1 MYQIHQP
8 FLRTSFMISYP
19 HPVWGIPFNNSWLM
33 VEKTYLVWCFL
44 TMSWPYIGEYTVIR
58 SISAPFLRNI
68 QHLEKLQ
75 KQITIAVTAKTLSF
89 RMSQPKSHF
98 GHGEGA
104 KADGAS
110 RGRFTAMTVRESV
123 WQRKRSA
130 FHNSS
135 AIVSWDQTHYFC
147 NPLNVPRRK
156 MWCVNLSDPRI
167 CQPLQDFHDFW
178 LPLILNFSEA
188 SHVPYSMRPAPF
200 ATLVGA
206 WTKAGSCQV
215 LALSKKGNT
224 TIVQIAWSWVL
235 YPLMV
240 DVERL
245 RFSRSSNSLWV
256 YIYCYYF
263 YLPTLVCL
271 DAPHDSNFKSAV
283 SLNLQSYIVSL
294 ISLVVS
300 LFACSYAC
308 SFVCFL
314 FVCWL
319 KSWFTT
325 LIGDTIHG
333 QNHAPVK
340 IDKPYWNERFSTGCS
355 ADFQPNAQGIPWLY
369 HLFCVSQNQCK
380 GSL

>member
-1 MYQIHQP
+1 MSPEWTEGKAAKNFKCWVFTTYVKWDQRAHPRVNNAWCTAEILGLVWIDFNRTTCTFSKKYNRICSRLENELYLRENEFCKKWPHSPTSRLKVIWHRYNSPKWSQMYQIHQP

-89 RMSQPKSHF
+89 RMSQPESHF
-98 GHGEGA
+98 RHGEEGA

-110 RGRFTAMTVRESV
+110 HGRFSTMTVRESV
-123 WQRKRSA
+123 WQRKGSA

-156 MWCVNLSDPRI
+156 MWCVNLSDPRSY
-167 CQPLQDFHDFW
+167 QPLQDFHDFW

-188 SHVPYSMRPAPF
+188 GHVPYTMGPAPF

-224 TIVQIAWSWVL
+224 TIVQVAWSWV
-235 YPLMV
+235 Y
-240 DVERL
+240 
-245 RFSRSSNSLWV
+245 
-256 YIYCYYF
+256 YIF
-263 YLPTLVCL
+263 
-271 DAPHDSNFKSAV
+271 
-283 SLNLQSYIVSL
+283 
-294 ISLVVS
+294 
-300 LFACSYAC
+300 
-308 SFVCFL
+308 
-314 FVCWL
+314 
-319 KSWFTT
+319 
-325 LIGDTIHG
+325 
-333 QNHAPVK
+333 
-340 IDKPYWNERFSTGCS
+340 
-355 ADFQPNAQGIPWLY
+355 
-369 HLFCVSQNQCK
+369 
-380 GSL
+380 

>member
-1 MYQIHQP
+1 MNGGHKKPTTVESTKWFQLLSPQSSWLVTRVNWGEGCQEFQVLGIHNLCKVGSEGSSPGQQCLMHGRDLRVGLDWFQQDDLYIFQKVQPNLLQIGEWINELYLRENEFCKKWPHSPTSRLKVIWHRYNSPKWSQMYQIHQP

-44 TMSWPYIGEYTVIR
+44 IMSWPYIGEYTVFR
-58 SISAPFLRNI
+58 SISAPFLQNI

-89 RMSQPKSHF
+89 RVSQPESHF
-98 GHGEGA
+98 RHGEEGA

-110 RGRFTAMTVRESV
+110 HGRFTTMTVRESV
-123 WQRKRSA
+123 WQRKGSA

-167 CQPLQDFHDFW
+167 CPQDFHDFW

-200 ATLVGA
+200 AKFATLVGA

-224 TIVQIAWSWVL
+224 AIVQIAWSWVC
-235 YPLMV
+235 
-240 DVERL
+240 
-245 RFSRSSNSLWV
+245 
-256 YIYCYYF
+256 YIF
-263 YLPTLVCL
+263 
-271 DAPHDSNFKSAV
+271 
-283 SLNLQSYIVSL
+283 
-294 ISLVVS
+294 
-300 LFACSYAC
+300 
-308 SFVCFL
+308 
-314 FVCWL
+314 
-319 KSWFTT
+319 
-325 LIGDTIHG
+325 
-333 QNHAPVK
+333 
-340 IDKPYWNERFSTGCS
+340 
-355 ADFQPNAQGIPWLY
+355 
-369 HLFCVSQNQCK
+369 
-380 GSL
+380 